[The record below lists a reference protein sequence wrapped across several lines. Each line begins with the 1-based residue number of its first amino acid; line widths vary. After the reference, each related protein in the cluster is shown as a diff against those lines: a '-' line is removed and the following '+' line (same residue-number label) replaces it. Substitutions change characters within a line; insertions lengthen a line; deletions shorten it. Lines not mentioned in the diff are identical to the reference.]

1 MSGPLEV
8 ARDAW
13 GDALPDWVE
22 RLALQCAASSQNKVA
37 LRLDRSAA
45 LVSQVL
51 RNKYPGDLARIE
63 ELFRGHFMAETVR
76 CPELGALPLHECHGW
91 MAKARRFQSSNSLR
105 VRMYRACQRCPRFR
119 KGDKDAGK

>member
-8 ARDAW
+8 ARAAW

-22 RLALQCAASSQNKVA
+22 QMALHCTASSQNKVA
-37 LRLDRSAA
+37 AKLGRSAA

-63 ELFRGHFMAETVR
+63 ELFRGHFMAETLR
-76 CPELGALPLHECHGW
+76 CPELGVLPLHECHDW
-91 MAKARRFQSSNSLR
+91 QAKARRFQSSNTLR
-105 VRMYRACQRCPRFR
+105 VRMYRACHRCARFR
-119 KGDKDAGK
+119 KGGGDE